1 MFFTFKILN
10 VQLHEFGMHN
20 KLKHMYRNA
29 ILGRG
34 CKCYYISNGR
44 GCKCQ
49 YMSNGRGCKCHITQK
64 LILIQV
70 KRDYKRYKT
79 LLQNTTAFLDL
90 KLRQLVKLEKISL
103 ISPICLVV

>member
-1 MFFTFKILN
+1 MFFTFKTSS
-10 VQLHEFGMHN
+10 VQLHEFDMHN

-29 ILGRG
+29 VIGHG
-34 CKCYYISNGR
+34 CKRYYISNGL

-49 YMSNGRGCKCHITQK
+49 YMSNGRGCKCHTTQK

-70 KRDYKRYKT
+70 ERDYKGYKT
-79 LLQNTTAFLDL
+79 LLQNTTVFLDS
-90 KLRQLVKLEKISL
+90 KFRQLVKLEKISI